1 MSAFSRKPVFGY
13 LGMVYAM
20 VSIGVLGFI
29 VWAHHMFVVG
39 LDVDTRAY
47 FTAATMIIAVPTGI
61 KIFSWIATMWGGSI
75 QLKTPMLFAV
85 GFIFLFTVGGLTGIV
100 LANSGLD
107 IALHDK
113 QKKDSITKFWVGLM
127 DGDGSIQVNH
137 WKKRSLQY
145 RLVIKLKSTQANR
158 HMLIKIKSIVGGS
171 VVCSKS
177 FVLWIENDKG
187 KIQHIISIFDK
198 FPPLTTRLKCQLA
211 FLRTCL
217 QCNDVQWYLENR
229 SQKYATAANNQNVRR
244 QPPAPTFMHG
254 MLLNSI
260 ADSNSVGSFTYF
272 PEWLSGF
279 IEAEGCFCIRQSKN
293 HSFSIGQNQDMHLIE
308 RIKTYFNASNKVR
321 TIPGRALEFYLLEI
335 YNKKC
340 IDLIMTHI
348 QKYPLLGEKHQS
360 YLKFCQK
367 IL

>member
-1 MSAFSRKPVFGY
+1 MRCYPERSTQF
-13 LGMVYAM
+13 
-20 VSIGVLGFI
+20 
-29 VWAHHMFVVG
+29 
-39 LDVDTRAY
+39 
-47 FTAATMIIAVPTGI
+47 
-61 KIFSWIATMWGGSI
+61 

-113 QKKDSITKFWVGLM
+113 QKKDYITKFWVGLM

-145 RLVIKLKSTQANR
+145 RLVIKLKNTQANQD
-158 HMLIKIKSIVGGS
+158 MLVKIKNIVGGS
-171 VVCSKS
+171 VSCSKS
-177 FVLWIENDKG
+177 FVLWIENIKA

-198 FPPLTTRLKCQLA
+198 FPPFTSRLKCQLA
-211 FLRTCL
+211 FLKTCL
-217 QCNDVQWYLENR
+217 QRNNVQWYLENR
-229 SQKYATAANNQNVRR
+229 SQKYATAANNQSVRR
-244 QPPAPTFMHG
+244 QPTAPTFMHG
-254 MLLNSI
+254 MNLNSI